1 MVHGTPRARV
11 LVINNNQAMIDLLR
25 DLLEA
30 EGYEVTHSVE
40 TLELARLR
48 EIAPDV
54 IVQDVV
60 FGGAFEAGWHFL
72 TVARLDPVVARIP
85 ILLCTGAVET
95 VSNPVMA
102 ENLNRLGVRV
112 LIKPFNLEDLLT
124 AVSEVLTAQH
134 LLNQAREPEHDQS
147 R

>member
-1 MVHGTPRARV
+1 MAHTAPRARV
-11 LVINNNQAMIDLLR
+11 LVINNNQAMIDLIR
-25 DLLEA
+25 DLLTA

-72 TVARLDPVVARIP
+72 SVVRLDPDLARIP
-85 ILLCTGAVET
+85 IVLCTGAVET
-95 VSNPVMA
+95 ISNPVMA

-134 LLNQAREPEHDQS
+134 LINQARKPDPELG